1 MSEVI
6 KQDKWE
12 AADKAFDKGVEAY
25 IEFGQECARL
35 NSEGTTQ
42 QEIGNRY
49 QMSQQQVGYALTV
62 GKDERITSNTCTLP
76 RSTYSLYLLTT
87 LDDKGFEQL
96 AKPDTTQADIK
107 AYKEEQ
113 NPTKLRKPKALST
126 PVKDEDEM
134 KKEPLPKFNTV
145 MNDTGLSSGKANT
158 EAVLSIMGMSEVPKK
173 MTPELVEKIAN
184 ATLTVLS
191 MRNPSKFKDDAQ
203 KAKDELSKSSEQK
216 LDSAIKKWQAVI
228 LVDMQKQFNEQID
241 AAKAEVQLERDA
253 VWALKR
259 EAEAERDAALQYRLG
274 IDSHMTMEEFQL
286 VRNCLHPDR
295 APDDRRERFEKAFT
309 IFNRLEKTV
318 NTKAPISVLRRH
330 GWEKVS
336 PFYKAH

>member
-12 AADKAFDKGVEAY
+12 RADQAFSKGVEAY

-35 NSEGTTQ
+35 NAEGTTQ

-87 LDDKGFEQL
+87 LDDKGFDKL

-107 AYKEEQ
+107 AYKEAQ
-113 NPTKLRKPKALST
+113 NPRKPKALST

-191 MRNPSKFKDDAQ
+191 MRNPSKAKDDAQ
-203 KAKDELSKSSEQK
+203 KAKDELSKSSQQK
-216 LDSAIKKWQAVI
+216 LDSAIKKWQAVV
-228 LVDMQKQFNEQID
+228 LADMQKQFNEQL
-241 AAKAEVQLERDA
+241 AVAKAEVQLERDA

-259 EAEAERDAALQYRLG
+259 EAEAERDAAVEYRKG
-274 IDSHMTMEEFQL
+274 IDSHMTQDEFRL
-286 VRNCLHPDR
+286 IRSCLHADRVPDELK
-295 APDDRRERFEKAFT
+295 ERFDKAFV

-318 NTKAPISVLRRH
+318 NTKQPIANLREK

-336 PFYKAH
+336 PFYKSN